1 MRKASVGLLVLLLS
15 VGLFAQESAVKG
27 NLGGTVA
34 DATGAV
40 VPKAKVTLTG
50 PTGNRTTT
58 TDSQGRFMFDLLV
71 PGFYALKAEQTGF
84 KAVEVKQVEV
94 LTDRT
99 LTVPITLQ
107 PGAITETVEV
117 TSTSAVVCSPPP
129 TLEPNLNE
137 TFYSQMPVARNV
149 TGLFYAAAGV

>member
-34 DATGAV
+34 YATGAGV
-40 VPKAKVTLTG
+40 TKAKVTLTG
-50 PTGNRTTT
+50 PPGNRTTT

-107 PGAITETVEV
+107 PGAITATVEF
-117 TSTSAVVCSPPP
+117 TAISAGCRSTAPQLDTTPYLPLLS
-129 TLEPNLNE
+129 
-137 TFYSQMPVARNV
+137 
-149 TGLFYAAAGV
+149 

>member
-15 VGLFAQESAVKG
+15 GGLLARESAVKG

-40 VPKAKVTLTG
+40 GPKAKVTLTG
-50 PTGNRTTT
+50 PTGNRTTM

-71 PGFYALKAEQTGF
+71 PGFYTLKAEQTGF

-94 LTDRT
+94 LTNRT
-99 LTVPITLQ
+99 LSVPITLP

-117 TSTSAVVCSPPP
+117 SSTSAGGGSNADKPASHP
-129 TLEPNLNE
+129 
-137 TFYSQMPVARNV
+137 
-149 TGLFYAAAGV
+149 